1 MTGFGVRVAAR
12 RRWDDHDPVTD
23 FSDGSAAGLDTASPN
38 VARMY
43 DYWLG
48 GKDNFAADREAAER
62 VVEISGGRVVR
73 GVRLNRAFLQGAV
86 RAAAGAGV
94 RQFLELGSGLPTR
107 ENVHEAAAAA
117 APGARTVYVD
127 HDPVVCAHGR
137 ALLAG
142 TANVGFAEAD
152 LRRPDDVLGRPAVR
166 DMIDFSAPVAVLLVS
181 VLHFVADADGP
192 HALVARYRDV
202 LAPGSRLILSHL
214 ASDAFPEQ
222 MARAEQV
229 YEGASARLGARP
241 RAEIRRFFDG
251 FELLP
256 PGLTGPRAWLGDT
269 DPDGEQF
276 AGLVGTAELRP
287 PSTGKAAGTG
297 R

>member
-1 MTGFGVRVAAR
+1 MS
-12 RRWDDHDPVTD
+12 D
-23 FSDGSAAGLDTASPN
+23 FSDGTSAGLDTGSPN

-62 VVEISGGRVVR
+62 VVEISEGRVVR
-73 GVRLNRAFLQGAV
+73 GVRLNRAFLRAAV
-86 RAAAGAGV
+86 RAAAEAGV
-94 RQFLELGSGLPTR
+94 RQFLDLGSGLPTQ

-127 HDPVVCAHGR
+127 NDPVVCAHGR

-142 TANVGFAEAD
+142 AGNVGFAEAD
-152 LRRPDDVLGRPAVR
+152 LRRPDAVLGHPVVR
-166 DMIDFSAPVAVLLVS
+166 DMIDFSAPVALLLVS
-181 VLHFVADADGP
+181 VLHFVDDADDP
-192 HALVARYRDV
+192 HALVARYRDA

-214 ASDAFPEQ
+214 ATDAFPEQ

-241 RAEIRRFFDG
+241 SALIRRFFDG

-256 PGLTGPRAWLGDT
+256 PGLTGPREWLEGGGT
-269 DPDGEQF
+269 DGERF
-276 AGLVGTAELRP
+276 AGLVGTGVLR
-287 PSTGKAAGTG
+287 
-297 R
+297 

>member
-1 MTGFGVRVAAR
+1 M
-12 RRWDDHDPVTD
+12 TD
-23 FSDGSAAGLDTASPN
+23 FSDGTASGLDTGSPN

-62 VVEISGGRVVR
+62 VVEISEGRVVR
-73 GVRLNRAFLQGAV
+73 GVRLNRAFLRAAV
-86 RAAAGAGV
+86 RAAADAGV
-94 RQFLELGSGLPTR
+94 RQFLDLGSGLPTR
-107 ENVHEAAAAA
+107 ENVHEAAAGA
-117 APGARTVYVD
+117 APGTRTVYVD

-142 TANVGFAEAD
+142 AGGVGLAEAD
-152 LRRPDDVLGRPAVR
+152 LRRPDEVLGHPAVR
-166 DMIDFSAPVAVLLVS
+166 DMIDFSEPVALLLVS
-181 VLHFVADADGP
+181 VLHFVADADDP
-192 HALVARYRDV
+192 HALVARYRDA

-214 ASDAFPEQ
+214 ASDAFPEH

-241 RAEIRRFFDG
+241 SEQIGRFFDG
-251 FELLP
+251 FDLIP
-256 PGLTGPRAWLGDT
+256 PGLTGPREWLGDA
-269 DPDGEQF
+269 DQDGERF
-276 AGLVGTAELRP
+276 AGLVGMGGLPR
-287 PSTGKAAGTG
+287 